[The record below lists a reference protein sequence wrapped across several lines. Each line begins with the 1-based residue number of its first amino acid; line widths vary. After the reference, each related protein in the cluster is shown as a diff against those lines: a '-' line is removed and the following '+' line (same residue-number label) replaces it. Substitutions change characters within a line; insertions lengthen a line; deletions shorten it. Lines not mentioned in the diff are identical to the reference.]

1 MNSARNIIVGSLVA
15 VALLVGLLM
24 WNPRSSSAGK
34 SADGTPAK
42 PLLVY
47 CAAGMKGPMEAIAR
61 DYERRF
67 GVPVQLQFGGSGT
80 LLSNL
85 RVSKRGDLFLAAD
98 DSFLELARSNRLIAE
113 TFPLARMTPVIAVK
127 KGEESR
133 FRALAG
139 LEQDG
144 VSLAFANPEAAA
156 IGKVCRDLLQQAG
169 RWDALQPRIK
179 VLKPTVNDLANDV
192 KLGTVDAAFVWDSTV
207 AQYPEL
213 EAVHVPELDTGM
225 ATVSLAVLS
234 FTAQPTAA
242 LRFARFAAARDAGL
256 AEFERHHFSVVRGDV
271 WSEAPEVLLFSGGVN
286 RLAIEDTLR
295 QFEEREGV
303 RVTRVYNGCGILTA
317 QIRSGQRP
325 DAYFACDVSF
335 MNSVTDYFRPAVN
348 LAQTRMVILTQRGNP
363 KNLRNLSDLTK
374 PGLALGV
381 ANEHQAALGALTARL
396 LRSQGLLDQVM
407 ANVKVQTP
415 TADLL
420 VNQIRTGSLDAVV
433 VYAAN
438 ASQVRD
444 LLDVI
449 ELTEPE
455 ALAIQPY
462 AIGRN
467 SEHAQL
473 MDRLL
478 AALRSTESRQR
489 FEETGFNWRAPSETP

>member
-1 MNSARNIIVGSLVA
+1 MHSARNVIVGSLLAFA
-15 VALLVGLLM
+15 VLVGLLL
-24 WNPRSSSAGK
+24 WQPRSPGRSDASG
-34 SADGTPAK
+34 GTLAK

-47 CAAGMKGPMEAIAR
+47 CAAGMKAPMEAIAHS
-61 DYERRF
+61 YQRRF

-85 RVSKRGDLFLAAD
+85 RVSRQGDLFLAAD
-98 DSFLELARSNRLIAE
+98 DSFLDLARSNRLVAE
-113 TFPLARMTPVIAVK
+113 TLPLARMTPVIAMK
-127 KGEESR
+127 KGAGSR
-133 FRALAG
+133 FKTLADLG
-139 LEQDG
+139 QDG
-144 VSLAFANPEAAA
+144 VTLALANPEAAA
-156 IGKVCRDLLQQAG
+156 IGKVCRDLLQRAG
-169 RWDALQPRIK
+169 RWDTLQPRIK

-213 EAVHVPELDTGM
+213 EAVHVPELDSGV
-225 ATVSLAVLS
+225 ASVSLAVLAS
-234 FTAQPTAA
+234 TTQPTAA

-256 AEFERHHFSVVRGDV
+256 TEFERHHFTVVRGDV

-295 QFEEREGV
+295 RFEEREGV
-303 RVTRVYNGCGILTA
+303 KVTRVYSGCGILTA

-325 DAYFACDVSF
+325 DGYFACDVSF
-335 MNSVTDYFRPAVN
+335 MNSVSDYFRPAVN
-348 LAQTRMVILTQRGNP
+348 LAQTRMVILTRKGNP
-363 KNLRNLSDLTK
+363 QNLRSLADLTK
-374 PGLALGV
+374 PGLVLGV
-381 ANEHQAALGALTARL
+381 ANEQQSALGSLTARV
-396 LRSQGLLDQVM
+396 LRSQGVFERVM
-407 ANVKVQTP
+407 TNVKVQTP

-433 VYAAN
+433 VYTAN
-438 ASQVRD
+438 TSQVRD

-449 ELTEPE
+449 ELPESE

-467 SEHAQL
+467 SDHAHL

-478 AALRSTESRQR
+478 AALRSRESRQR
-489 FEETGFNWRAPSETP
+489 FEEVGFRWRAPAETP

>member
-1 MNSARNIIVGSLVA
+1 MNSARNVVLGSLVA
-15 VALLVGLLM
+15 FAVLVGLLA
-24 WNPRSSSAGK
+24 WNPRSRSLATSPAGI
-34 SADGTPAK
+34 PAR

-47 CAAGMKGPMEAIAR
+47 CAAGMKAPMEAIAK

-85 RVSKRGDLFLAAD
+85 RVSKQGDLFLAAD
-98 DSFLELARSNRLIAE
+98 DSFLDLARSNHLIAE
-113 TFPLARMTPVIAVK
+113 TLPLARMTPVIAVK
-127 KGEESR
+127 RGNAER
-133 FRALAG
+133 FRSLAD
-139 LEQDG
+139 LERDG
-144 VSLAFANPEAAA
+144 ISLAFANPEAAA
-156 IGKVCRDLLQQAG
+156 IGKVCRDLLRRAG
-169 RWDALQPRIK
+169 HWDALQPRIK

-192 KLGTVDAAFVWDSTV
+192 KLGTVDAALVWDSTT

-213 EAVHVPELDTGM
+213 EAIHLPELDVG
-225 ATVSLAVLS
+225 AASVSLAVLES
-234 FTAQPTAA
+234 ATQPTAA

-256 AEFERHHFSVVRGDV
+256 KEFERHHFTVVRGDV

-295 QFEEREGV
+295 RFEEREGV
-303 RVTRVYNGCGILTA
+303 KVTRVYNGCGILTA

-335 MNSVTDYFRPAVN
+335 MSTVSNFFTPAVN
-348 LAQTRMVILTQRGNP
+348 LAQTRMVILTQKGNP
-363 KNLRNLSDLTK
+363 KGLRSLADLTRS
-374 PGLALGV
+374 GLALGV
-381 ANEHQAALGALTARL
+381 ANEQQSALGSLTARL
-396 LRSQGLLDQVM
+396 LRAQGLLEKVM

-433 VYAAN
+433 VYTAN
-438 ASQVRD
+438 TSQVRD
-444 LLDVI
+444 LLDVV
-449 ELTEPE
+449 ELPEPE

-467 SEHAQL
+467 SDHAQI

-478 AALRSTESRQR
+478 AKLRSAESQRR
-489 FEETGFNWRAPSETP
+489 FEATGFRWRDEGAKP

>member
-1 MNSARNIIVGSLVA
+1 MHSARNVIVGSLLAFA
-15 VALLVGLLM
+15 VLVGLLL
-24 WNPRSSSAGK
+24 WQPRSPGRSDASG
-34 SADGTPAK
+34 GTPSE

-47 CAAGMKGPMEAIAR
+47 CAAGMKAPMEAIAHS
-61 DYERRF
+61 YQRRF

-85 RVSKRGDLFLAAD
+85 RVSRQGDLFLAAD
-98 DSFLELARSNRLIAE
+98 DSFLHLARSNHLVAE
-113 TFPLARMTPVIAVK
+113 MLPLASMTPVIAVK
-127 KGEESR
+127 KGAGSR
-133 FRALAG
+133 FKTLADLG
-139 LEQDG
+139 QDG
-144 VSLAFANPEAAA
+144 VTLALANPEAAA
-156 IGKVCRDLLQQAG
+156 IGKVCRDLLHRAG

-207 AQYPEL
+207 SQYTEL
-213 EAVHVPELDTGM
+213 EAVHLPELDSGV
-225 ATVSLAVLS
+225 ASVSLAVLAS
-234 FTAQPTAA
+234 TTQPMAA
-242 LRFARFAAARDAGL
+242 LRFARFVAARDAGL
-256 AEFERHHFSVVRGDV
+256 TEFERHHFTVVRGDL

-295 QFEEREGV
+295 RFEEREGV
-303 RVTRVYNGCGILTA
+303 KVARVYNGCGILTA
-317 QIRSGQRP
+317 QIRAGQRP

-335 MNSVTDYFRPAVN
+335 MNTVSDYFRPAVN
-348 LAQTRMVILTQRGNP
+348 LAQTRMVILTRKGNP
-363 KNLRNLSDLTK
+363 QNLRSLADMTK

-381 ANEHQAALGALTARL
+381 ANEQQSALGSLTARL
-396 LRSQGLLDQVM
+396 LRSQGLFEKVM
-407 ANVKVQTP
+407 ANVKVQFP

-438 ASQVRD
+438 VSQVRE
-444 LLDVI
+444 LLDMI
-449 ELTEPE
+449 ELSEPE

-467 SEHAQL
+467 SDHAQL

-478 AALRSTESRQR
+478 TTLRSTESRRR
-489 FEETGFNWRAPSETP
+489 FEEMGFRWRGPAETP